1 MTNLSLDE
9 NSNPKT
15 SKMTKKKV
23 VGHKLLNPLYSDPN
37 TGENNLTYLD
47 LIKRTVTDR
56 ENNTVLFVINTK
68 NQDPIAAS
76 AGKSQSKRRKQR
88 KRKIVVVDSNT
99 GEEISIKLAFERGII
114 DKTVYEELAQ
124 QQGLYSKN
132 GNPSSGV
139 GDVTQA
145 AQMSA
150 GITAEELKDRL
161 KRLQLD
167 GKPPVIHGCLDVG
180 MSSGINGGGMMQGI
194 TVADALKRTLLDN
207 TTALRLLEAQACTG
221 GLIDAEGNRCSLQE
235 AVKKGLIDQK
245 QINRLIDAERSY
257 AGFNCDRSGKR
268 LSVAEALKKG
278 MITYDMGTRLMEYQ
292 VATGGL
298 INPTTKTRVEV
309 EEAVKIGWIDQ
320 KRANRLSD
328 PSRSTRQI
336 VSPTTGLLISYFDAL
351 MTSIPDK
358 HNNLQLEALPK
369 AERELRVGNAQIKA
383 YSCASS
389 VVSSIAAS
397 SFGDFSTPGQTV
409 NMGFF

>member
-1 MTNLSLDE
+1 MKIARKHIE
-9 NSNPKT
+9 NVLGG
-15 SKMTKKKV
+15 KV
-23 VGHKLLNPLYSDPN
+23 VGEEYKPLGNTQFGSVINKIRLKKPDVIYAAVVGGSNVAWFKQLKAAGITSKKQTLLTISVTEDEVLGIG
-37 TGENNLTYLD
+37 GENLEGFYSIMKYFQSQDNA
-47 LIKRTVTDR
+47 
-56 ENNTVLFVINTK
+56 NNKAFV
-68 NQDPIAAS
+68 AAFKEMW
-76 AGKSQSKRRKQR
+76 GK
-88 KRKIVVVDSNT
+88 DSV
-99 GEEISIKLAFERGII
+99 I
-114 DKTVYEELAQ
+114 
-124 QQGLYSKN
+124 
-132 GNPSSGV
+132 

>member
-1 MTNLSLDE
+1 MLRS
-9 NSNPKT
+9 
-15 SKMTKKKV
+15 
-23 VGHKLLNPLYSDPN
+23 HPLYEAANTHNLLLLLPPDPRWRPR
-37 TGENNLTYLD
+37 NLGA
-47 LIKRTVTDR
+47 
-56 ENNTVLFVINTK
+56 
-68 NQDPIAAS
+68 P
-76 AGKSQSKRRKQR
+76 
-88 KRKIVVVDSNT
+88 VVFSRN
-99 GEEISIKLAFERGII
+99 FPRPRG
-114 DKTVYEELAQ
+114 
-124 QQGLYSKN
+124 
-132 GNPSSGV
+132 
-139 GDVTQA
+139 
-145 AQMSA
+145 
-150 GITAEELKDRL
+150 
-161 KRLQLD
+161 
-167 GKPPVIHGCLDVG
+167 C
-180 MSSGINGGGMMQGI
+180 
-194 TVADALKRTLLDN
+194 
-207 TTALRLLEAQACTG
+207 
-221 GLIDAEGNRCSLQE
+221 
-235 AVKKGLIDQK
+235 
-245 QINRLIDAERSY
+245 
-257 AGFNCDRSGKR
+257 
-268 LSVAEALKKG
+268 
-278 MITYDMGTRLMEYQ
+278 Q

>member
-1 MTNLSLDE
+1 M
-9 NSNPKT
+9 
-15 SKMTKKKV
+15 
-23 VGHKLLNPLYSDPN
+23 
-37 TGENNLTYLD
+37 
-47 LIKRTVTDR
+47 
-56 ENNTVLFVINTK
+56 
-68 NQDPIAAS
+68 
-76 AGKSQSKRRKQR
+76 
-88 KRKIVVVDSNT
+88 VVDSNT